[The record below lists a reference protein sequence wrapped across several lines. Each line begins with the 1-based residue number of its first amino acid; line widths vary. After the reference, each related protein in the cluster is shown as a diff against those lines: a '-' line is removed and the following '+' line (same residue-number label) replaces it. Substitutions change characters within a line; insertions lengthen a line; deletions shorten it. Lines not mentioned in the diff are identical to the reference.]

1 MIDASDTFDAG
12 GEIHHAIEVLSDLI
26 LFGPGFASMLETGQ
40 TTPFRNQSAAD
51 IEMKGRFPFGIGRG
65 GQPIGKAGK

>member
-1 MIDASDTFDAG
+1 VIDASGTVDAG
-12 GEIHHAIEVLSDLI
+12 GKIHHAIEVLSDLI